1 MAKYSLISVNLNNGE
16 VVYDE
21 FEEPNLADEKLQIRI
36 KYLQP
41 IEALV
46 NTDDLP
52 LHVAKFFKDISC
64 PLIHKQEY
72 DLEDHVVQAIKVM
85 NEKIQLSPSL
95 IRLVSKLYSHMVE
108 YNNEQVMLIPSIYSP
123 FASKIHML
131 LDPNS
136 LQSLDIFTH
145 DGGKGS
151 LFWLLDHTRTSFGF
165 RMLREWILKPLIDV
179 HQIEERLDAIEC
191 ITSEI
196 NNSIF
201 LNR

>member
-1 MAKYSLISVNLNNGE
+1 
-16 VVYDE
+16 
-21 FEEPNLADEKLQIRI
+21 
-36 KYLQP
+36 
-41 IEALV
+41 
-46 NTDDLP
+46 
-52 LHVAKFFKDISC
+52 
-64 PLIHKQEY
+64 
-72 DLEDHVVQAIKVM
+72 
-85 NEKIQLSPSL
+85 
-95 IRLVSKLYSHMVE
+95 
-108 YNNEQVMLIPSIYSP
+108 SP

-201 LNR
+201 